1 MFQNMRFI
9 KLLIIFFIPVSGG
22 LYLLRGVPNDQIP
35 YPDTASYGDVLN
47 GYSGRP
53 IPYNE
58 ILLAYR
64 SWFDFKVIIYNDL
77 NDVLS
82 DKEFDSL
89 DFDAIKRKSGASQ
102 VIKNGHR
109 YWVLDKIESYRKTPI
124 KSIGGHEFLV
134 PGHVTVS
141 VWDTVSRKPYTV
153 MTVERDTIYTY
164 YANKKVY
171 RLIDPTG
178 KVFTMQAASR
188 AVMKNQTIDQLEQLG
203 SRLVLPQ
210 GWQFRVDVL
219 KEELV
224 LASGG
229 KTEIIQD
236 EFENT
241 YQRNAAE

>member
-1 MFQNMRFI
+1 
-9 KLLIIFFIPVSGG
+9 
-22 LYLLRGVPNDQIP
+22 
-35 YPDTASYGDVLN
+35 
-47 GYSGRP
+47 
-53 IPYNE
+53 
-58 ILLAYR
+58 
-64 SWFDFKVIIYNDL
+64 
-77 NDVLS
+77 VLS

-188 AVMKNQTIDQLEQLG
+188 AIAKNQTIDQLEQLG
-203 SRLVLPQ
+203 TRLALPQ
-210 GWQFRVDVL
+210 DWQFRVDVL